1 MLDDDAMEVASTD
14 AKNLALERHV
24 LLLRPF
30 YFDYRK
36 ELGDSSK
43 RSEIL
48 GLELLSL
55 LVGQELGDYYSLL
68 ERIPLEEKSDKY
80 IAHVMS
86 LEEFLMEGNYNQLLL
101 ARKKSPSKHY
111 KTLLEELE
119 ITVRNE
125 VASCIE
131 QAYDTISMDAA
142 AKLMNCKKDTL
153 QAIAMQRENWTIEAN
168 GTIRLRHV
176 EHKKAEVPTGIT
188 KDLIKETLGYAH
200 QLERIV

>member
-1 MLDDDAMEVASTD
+1 MLDDDSMEVATTD
-14 AKNLALERHV
+14 AKNRALERHV

-36 ELGDSSK
+36 ELGDSPK

-68 ERIPLEEKSDKY
+68 ERIPLEEKADKY
-80 IAHVMS
+80 ISHVMS
-86 LEEFLMEGNYNQLLL
+86 LEGYLMEGNYNQLLL

-142 AKLMNCKKDTL
+142 AKLMNCKKDML
-153 QAIAMQRENWTIEAN
+153 EAIAAQRENWTIEGN
-168 GTIRLRHV
+168 TIRLRHH
-176 EHKKAEVPTGIT
+176 EEKRAEVPTAVT
-188 KDLIKETLGYAH
+188 KDLIKESLGYAH